1 MIALAPEDRA
11 DLLRWL
17 VSGAIILF
25 AHGAIAAS
33 VLLRAPP
40 EDDNAQGAAIVIE
53 LVALP
58 IAPLQRVEP
67 DTPKEQPEEKVEEKP
82 EEKIETPSEVA
93 LLPEPKQE
101 VPKVVEEDTP
111 PPTPMVAPREGRVDA
126 TTGVNPLPA
135 WQKEINKLLEKN
147 KRYPSQVRAQR
158 QRMMTRVA
166 VNMDRQ
172 GKVTSARIA
181 TSSGLSAFDQTAL
194 EIIERAQPFP
204 PPPTVLLGAEV
215 PVIMQIWFDPPR

>member
-1 MIALAPEDRA
+1 MIALTLEDRA

-17 VSGAIILF
+17 VSGAVILF

-33 VLLRAPP
+33 VLLRTPP
-40 EDDNAQGAAIVIE
+40 EDDSAQGAAIVID

-58 IAPLQRVEP
+58 IAPIERVEP
-67 DTPKEQPEEKVEEKP
+67 ETPKEQPEEKVEEKP
-82 EEKIETPSEVA
+82 EEKSEVA

-111 PPTPMVAPREGRVDA
+111 PPAPMVAPREGRLDA

-147 KRYPSQVRAQR
+147 KRYPSQVRDQR
-158 QRMMTRVA
+158 QRMVTRVA

-204 PPPTVLLGAEV
+204 PPPAVLPGAEV
-215 PVIMQIWFDPPR
+215 PVIMQIWFDPRR

>member
-1 MIALAPEDRA
+1 MIALTHEDRT

-33 VLLRAPP
+33 VLLRTPP
-40 EDDNAQGAAIVIE
+40 EDDSVYGATTVMIE
-53 LVALP
+53 LQP
-58 IAPLQRVEP
+58 IVPEP
-67 DTPKEQPEEKVEEKP
+67 PKEQPEEKVEEP
-82 EEKIETPSEVA
+82 PTDVA
-93 LLPEPKQE
+93 LLPEPKE
-101 VPKVVEEDTP
+101 VPKPVEEEPPPPP
-111 PPTPMVAPREGRVDA
+111 PPTVAPKEGRVDA

-147 KRYPSQVRAQR
+147 KRYPSQVRDQR
-158 QRMMTRVA
+158 QRMVTRVA

-204 PPPTVLLGAEV
+204 PPPSVLPGAEV
-215 PVIMQIWFDPPR
+215 PVIMQIWFDPRK